1 MGTLHRFLS
10 ECEYQID
17 DIYIVWIFPKGTKL
31 ETKLDILRHE
41 QETYIFSIRTS
52 LYLRK

>member
-17 DIYIVWIFPKGTKL
+17 DIYIGWIFPERDQIGNKIGYS
-31 ETKLDILRHE
+31 EA
-41 QETYIFSIRTS
+41 
-52 LYLRK
+52 